1 MSLTFG
7 IAFVCV
13 GVVVFFLLAS
23 LKPAPAAR
31 APTEKIY
38 NVEVFDVERAD
49 LQEIISSFGTTLA
62 SREVVVAAQVTGEI
76 VEIHPR
82 LDIGEKVATS
92 QVRMDDTGQS
102 QRVIGDLLVRID
114 PRTYREHVEQAKR
127 KLAEDEAEL
136 ERIKREESNNERL
149 IAKVTADFETMTE
162 EFDRMKQLRKSNSV
176 SASQLARAVLEL
188 NQYETTL
195 ISRQNDA
202 ALFPVR
208 RAQIEKRRETHRSD
222 LTIAELDLKRTE
234 VRPPFT
240 GLLSEVTVEQG
251 QYVRSGDPLLRL
263 TDISAVEVPIPLPL
277 EDYAKIAALVESG
290 AQPIVELAENE
301 TDPARWFGNVV
312 RIAPEAD
319 ELTRTVE
326 VYVEIENTAQTV
338 PLLPGTFVHAR
349 IVGPVLQNVL
359 VVPRDAMLNG
369 RLYVAKEDRATQRTA
384 RIHRTL
390 QSLAIVEAGVEATE
404 AVILTNLDIIHEGA
418 RLRVQSHRSLSDEL
432 NGRRVQAARRALA
445 GNGGRKTNTVN

>member
-1 MSLTFG
+1 
-7 IAFVCV
+7 V
-13 GVVVFFLLAS
+13 GVAVFFLLAS

-31 APTEKIY
+31 APAEKIY

-49 LQEIISSFGTTLA
+49 LQEIVSSFGTTLA
-62 SREVVVAAQVTGEI
+62 SREVVIAAQVKGVI
-76 VEIHPR
+76 VEMHPR
-82 LDIGEKVATS
+82 LDVGEKVAAS
-92 QVRMDDTGQS
+92 QEQMDDTGQS
-102 QRVIGDLLVRID
+102 QHVTGDLLVRID
-114 PRTYREHVEQAKR
+114 PKTYREHVEQAKR

-162 EFDRMKQLRKSNSV
+162 EYDRMKQLRKSNSV

-208 RAQIEKRRETHRSD
+208 EAQVEKRRETHQSD
-222 LTIAELDLKRTE
+222 LTIAQLDLDRTV

-240 GLLSEVTVEQG
+240 GILSEVMVEQG
-251 QYVRSGDPLLRL
+251 QYVRAGDPLIRL
-263 TDISAVEVPIPLPL
+263 TDISAVEVPVPLPL
-277 EDYAKIAALVESG
+277 DDYAKIASLVESG
-290 AQPIVELAENE
+290 AQPVVELAKNE

-326 VYVEIENTAQTV
+326 VYVEIENTTQTV

-349 IVGPVLQNVL
+349 IVGPVLEDVL

-369 RLYVAKEDRATQRTA
+369 RLYVAKEGCATQRTA
-384 RIHRTL
+384 RIRRTL
-390 QSLAIVEAGVEATE
+390 QSLAVVEAGVEATE

-432 NGRRVQAARRALA
+432 KGRRVQAARRSLA
-445 GNGGRKTNTVN
+445 GSSGKKTDTVN